1 MGGYFIGGGR
11 RGSNR
16 FDITRTHRHKPP
28 GREEENNGIHNP
40 NPSEERAQ
48 AMNGNEAEAAQGRR
62 EG

>member
-1 MGGYFIGGGR
+1 MGGYFIGGR

-16 FDITRTHRHKPP
+16 FDITQTHRHRPP

-48 AMNGNEAEAAQGRR
+48 EMDGTEAEAAQDHR